1 MEVVSYSAHPSTS
14 AGPAVNG
21 DRRAIG
27 LPGTP
32 WRRLALF
39 VVVRSRAL
47 ELDRLLAAGAAPEQS
62 PAIAGRARILTGR
75 RSRRRLAAGLGRAL
89 RSAGSEYRG
98 LSAAVAPDSVA
109 VLAARPVL
117 GALERRLRDPRPI
130 RAQGAAM
137 LSILLTDGTSPLY
150 RGSDPGALG
159 SELRSAASSLDAI
172 AR

>member
-1 MEVVSYSAHPSTS
+1 MSYSAHPSAS
-14 AGPAVNG
+14 AGSSVSG

-27 LPGTP
+27 LLGAP
-32 WRRLALF
+32 WRRLAL
-39 VVVRSRAL
+39 VVAVHSRAM
-47 ELDRLLAAGAAPEQS
+47 ELDRLLAAGAASEQS
-62 PAIAGRARILTGR
+62 PAIAQRARMLTGR
-75 RSRRRLAAGLGRAL
+75 RSRRRLAAGLTRAL
-89 RSAGSEYRG
+89 VSARSDCSGF
-98 LSAAVAPDSVA
+98 SAAVAPDARA

-117 GALERRLRDPRPI
+117 RALERRLGDARPI

-159 SELRSAASSLDAI
+159 SELRAAASSLDAI